1 MVKISL
7 LLLAALLLPTECSC
21 ADDLLA
27 VVGEGAFLGLTIVSS
42 LTCTGFNVV
51 HLAQRNPSEGWGAAG
66 VLSGAVL
73 ALLSV
78 AVASDDEIDDQICWQ
93 CTGAL
98 AAVTFLVGIGNL
110 TGAHGQQQ
118 PSAEQAVS
126 LVAGMRPDGP
136 KSLQPTLGLVW
147 RF

>member
-1 MVKISL
+1 MIKVSL
-7 LLLAALLLPTECSC
+7 LLLAALLLPSECFC
-21 ADDLLA
+21 ADDPLV
-27 VVGEGAFLGLTIVSS
+27 VVGEGAFLGLTIASS

-51 HLAQRNPSEGWGAAG
+51 HLAQRNPSRGWGAAG

-78 AVASDDEIDDQICWQ
+78 AVASDNEINDQICWQ

-98 AAVTFLVGIGNL
+98 AAVTFLAGIGNV
-110 TGAHGQQQ
+110 TGAHGQQR
-118 PSAEQAVS
+118 SSTEQTVS
-126 LVAGMRPDGP
+126 LAAGMRPDGP